1 MTKNKWFIPFIV
13 ICAAVILVVI
23 TFAVLKKKSP
33 TMGAVTTTKTTTAIV
48 TTQAQQTV
56 TITPPPATVI
66 QTQTVTPP
74 PSTTTETDTVTKTSV
89 ITPVITPGT
98 TVTATS
104 TVTTPVTTSVTTTIT
119 PTTTLTST
127 VTPTVVVTTTLPAVT
142 TTATTTATVTT
153 TATIPQLMFIGN
165 ITGDSNVIGNVVESA
180 GSATLTVGTTTHTLG
195 IANAFAANLADG
207 SYGFVLQANATQ
219 KSALAAYFGSAGLTG
234 TQLLDIIDEI
244 NGNKPFFYLNVS
256 GSTFNV
262 YDGFQY
268 QLGNTTSSLVITG
281 GYPTGS
287 YNYTGTLTGTNGA
300 NNLNVTI
307 TLKVQ

>member
-1 MTKNKWFIPFIV
+1 MTKNRWFIPFIV

-33 TMGAVTTTKTTTAIV
+33 AMGAVTTTTKTTTAIV

-56 TITPPPATVI
+56 TITPPPTTVI

-74 PSTTTETDTVTKTSV
+74 PSTITETDTVTKTS
-89 ITPVITPGT
+89 VITPGT

>member
-1 MTKNKWFIPFIV
+1 
-13 ICAAVILVVI
+13 
-23 TFAVLKKKSP
+23 
-33 TMGAVTTTKTTTAIV
+33 
-48 TTQAQQTV
+48 
-56 TITPPPATVI
+56 
-66 QTQTVTPP
+66 
-74 PSTTTETDTVTKTSV
+74 
-89 ITPVITPGT
+89 
-98 TVTATS
+98 
-104 TVTTPVTTSVTTTIT
+104 
-119 PTTTLTST
+119 
-127 VTPTVVVTTTLPAVT
+127 
-142 TTATTTATVTT
+142 
-153 TATIPQLMFIGN
+153 MFIGN

-287 YNYTGTLTGTNGA
+287 YNYSGTLTGTNGA

>member
-1 MTKNKWFIPFIV
+1 MTKNRWFIPFIV

-33 TMGAVTTTKTTTAIV
+33 AMGAVTTTTKTTTAIV

-56 TITPPPATVI
+56 TITPPPTTVI

-74 PSTTTETDTVTKTSV
+74 PSTTTETDTVTKTS
-89 ITPVITPGT
+89 VITPGT

>member
-56 TITPPPATVI
+56 TITPPPTTVI

-74 PSTTTETDTVTKTSV
+74 PSTTTETDTVTKTS
-89 ITPVITPGT
+89 VITPGT

>member
-33 TMGAVTTTKTTTAIV
+33 TMGAVTTTTKTTTAIV

-56 TITPPPATVI
+56 TITPPPTTVI

-74 PSTTTETDTVTKTSV
+74 PSTTTETDTVTKTS
-89 ITPVITPGT
+89 VITPGT

>member
-1 MTKNKWFIPFIV
+1 MTKNKWFIPFIA

-56 TITPPPATVI
+56 TITPPPTTVI

-74 PSTTTETDTVTKTSV
+74 PSTTTETDTVTKTS
-89 ITPVITPGT
+89 VITPGT